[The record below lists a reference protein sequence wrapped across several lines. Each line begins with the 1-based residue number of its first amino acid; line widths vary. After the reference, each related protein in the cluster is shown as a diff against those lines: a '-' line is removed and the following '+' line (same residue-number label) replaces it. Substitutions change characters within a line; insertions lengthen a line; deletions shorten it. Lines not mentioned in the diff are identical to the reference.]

1 MHSSFNADI
10 ECFVLD
16 NITVP
21 LPHSYIDKKQLFI
34 PKNIKL
40 ADSSFNY
47 PNNIDLLIG
56 SDLFFKILRGTHIP
70 LDKFNLSLHK
80 TVFGYIIAGPI
91 LNKNSSLIK
100 SCHLTSHCKSDDLNE
115 NVKKFWAL
123 GELSLVKIQSNDDK
137 ICDEHFEKTFKGD

>member
-1 MHSSFNADI
+1 M
-10 ECFVLD
+10 
-16 NITVP
+16 P

-100 SCHLTSHCKSDDLNE
+100 IVVT
-115 NVKKFWAL
+115 
-123 GELSLVKIQSNDDK
+123 
-137 ICDEHFEKTFKGD
+137 